1 MKLRKALCLSF
12 IVVLFSFSAFSVDW
26 VLGISAFEGDKDFAS
41 VIPKLILAEIPDG
54 LVRLTTSNE
63 MIENKKKSIMEER
76 RKLQNSMQDKISA
89 RDAVVFSNKPEFQK
103 KTDILKYEREIQ
115 DLQSQIFDN
124 IEEYE
129 LRDYI
134 PEPVEANVVFWQK
147 NRDSLF
153 SIPSNGKVTGVDGLI
168 SGSITRYADFIHV
181 KAELTLYPGGIKA
194 GSFESASTI
203 HEMDLLASEIAAG
216 ILDTVVNTIPISI
229 AVTAQLEEGDTSP
242 VSVRIDGNK
251 VSAYSGAETNR
262 RTYQQGVHEISV
274 SVPGYKDKTFFYD
287 FSNDTYFNVTVI
299 MEKAENIKL
308 TLNLPDASG
317 SFSYSAVNAGEA
329 PADVYVNGLPL
340 MGSVRSDEGISG
352 FFYVD
357 RPNVSQ
363 GSLSGS
369 EYSIN
374 LSVRYSDPNDTIEK
388 SRRNMYTAFGL
399 LLISL
404 PFSFYFNGRL
414 DSATNAYNAG
424 SQTGKIT
431 SAITRDK
438 ILHYVSLGASVALGI
453 NWGIRL
459 GSYIKAANSLLPEII
474 IPEE

>member
-1 MKLRKALCLSF
+1 MKLRKALCLSL

-26 VLGISAFEGDKDFAS
+26 VLAISAFDGDKDFSS

-89 RDAVVFSNKPEFQK
+89 RDAVVFSDKPEFQK
-103 KTDILKYEREIQ
+103 KTEILKYEREIQ

-147 NRDSLF
+147 NRESLF

-168 SGSITRYADFIHV
+168 SGNITRYADFIHV
-181 KAELTLYPGGIKA
+181 KAELTLYPGGVKA
-194 GSFESASTI
+194 GSFESAATI

-216 ILDTVVNTIPISI
+216 ILDTVVNTIPVSI

-299 MEKAENIKL
+299 MEKAEDIKL

-317 SFSYSAVNAGEA
+317 SFTYSAVNAGEA
-329 PADVYVNGLPL
+329 PADIYVNGLPL
-340 MGSVRSDEGISG
+340 MGAVRSDEGISG

-357 RPNVSQ
+357 RPNVAQ

-404 PFSFYFNGRL
+404 PFSFYFSGRL

-424 SQTGKIT
+424 SQTEKIQ

-459 GSYIKAANSLLPEII
+459 GGYIKAANSLLPEII